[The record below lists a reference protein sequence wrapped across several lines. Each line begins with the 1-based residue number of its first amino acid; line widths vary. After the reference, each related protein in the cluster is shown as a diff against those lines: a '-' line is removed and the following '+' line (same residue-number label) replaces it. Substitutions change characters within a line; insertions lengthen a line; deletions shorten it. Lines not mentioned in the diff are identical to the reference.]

1 MAARQKRA
9 RIVLFSRLRRDAA
22 PLDGP
27 ICDVNAQGPESGR
40 DARAIEE
47 LSLKSYTADKIRN
60 VAIVGH
66 GGAGK
71 TMLVEHMLY
80 TAGAVERVGSVDGG
94 NTQSDFDALEIRRK
108 ISLSAS
114 VVPLEWHGVKV
125 NLIDVPG
132 FPDFIGDL
140 HAVAR
145 VVESMILVCEA
156 KADLDVG
163 FELAWE
169 VAELHGLAKC
179 IFVNKL
185 ERDNADYEGLMNTL
199 KARYGRKVVSVQI
212 PIGHQA
218 AFSGV
223 LDLLNMKV
231 YKGKDR
237 GEVIEDV
244 PAGHA
249 EQAAVL
255 REAMMDSAAEGD
267 DDLAMKY
274 LEGEQLT
281 TEEIEHGLMVG
292 TETGKVVPILLGSAA
307 SGIGVATLLDRIVG
321 ELPSP
326 ADLPKK
332 IDGQEFK
339 ADASGPLAAY
349 VFKSTADPYVG
360 KINYV
365 RVFSGSLKVDDHV
378 LNINRSKD
386 ERLHNLYFPH
396 GKGQEPATA
405 VPAGDICA
413 LAKLQDTHT
422 GDTLTTTK
430 DKLKVPSEVFP
441 EPIYRIAIKPVSKP
455 DEDKLGPALTKI
467 LEEDPTLKYVRDPN
481 LHQEILEGMGDI
493 HLDVAIEKLK
503 TRFGVNVTLEDAKVP
518 YKETIKTASKA
529 QGRHKRQT
537 GGKGQFGDC
546 WIELAPQAR
555 GEGFTFENKVVGGSI
570 PKNFIPAVEK
580 GIREAME
587 GGFLAGYQV
596 IDAKA
601 TVYDG
606 SYHDV
611 DSSEQAFKLA
621 GAIAF
626 RAAAEKAQP
635 TILEPVLNLDVD
647 VPDDCVGDVVGD
659 LNGRRGRLQ
668 GMDPIAP
675 GKTRVRA
682 QVPMATMMRYA
693 LDLRSI
699 TKGRGR
705 FHQEFSHYDEL
716 PHPEQQALISEYA
729 KRRADHE
736 SDH

>member
-1 MAARQKRA
+1 M
-9 RIVLFSRLRRDAA
+9 
-22 PLDGP
+22 
-27 ICDVNAQGPESGR
+27 
-40 DARAIEE
+40 
-47 LSLKSYTADKIRN
+47 KSYTADKIRN

-80 TAGAVERVGSVDGG
+80 TAGAVERVGSVEGG
-94 NTQSDFDALEIRRK
+94 NTQSDFDALEVRRK
-108 ISLSAS
+108 LSLSAS

-140 HAVAR
+140 HAVSR

-169 VAELHGLAKC
+169 VAEEHGLAKC

-199 KARYGRKVVSVQI
+199 KSRYGRKVVSVQI

-249 EQAAVL
+249 AQAAAL
-255 REAMMDSAAEGD
+255 REEMMDSAAEGD

-292 TETGKVVPILLGSAA
+292 TETGKVVPILMGSAA

-332 IDGQEFK
+332 IDGHEFK
-339 ADASGPLAAY
+339 ADPSGPLAAY

-365 RVFSGSLKVDDHV
+365 RVFSGKLKLDDHV
-378 LNINRSKD
+378 LNINRGKE

-396 GKGQEPATA
+396 GKGQEAATE
-405 VPAGDICA
+405 VGAGDICA

-422 GDTLTTTK
+422 GDTLTTAK
-430 DKLKVPSEVFP
+430 DKIKIPPQVFP
-441 EPIYRIAIKPVSKP
+441 EPIYRIAIRPVSKP
-455 DEDKLGPALTKI
+455 DEDKLGPALQKI
-467 LEEDPTLKYVRDPN
+467 LEEDPTLRYDRDPN
-481 LHQEILEGMGDI
+481 LHQEILAGMGDI
-493 HLDVAIEKLK
+493 HLDVTIEKLK
-503 TRFGVNVTLEDAKVP
+503 TRFGVNVTVEDAKVP
-518 YKETIKTASKA
+518 YKETIKAVSKA

-555 GEGFTFENKVVGGSI
+555 GEGFAFENKVVGGAI

-580 GIREAME
+580 GVREAMDQ
-587 GGFLAGYQV
+587 GFLAGYQV
-596 IDAKA
+596 IDTKA

-716 PHPEQQALISEYA
+716 PHPEQQELIKEYA
-729 KRRADHE
+729 KRRAEHE